1 MKLFKKIDEEIKEG
15 RIGKKKK
22 HLSKAKKQK
31 IRLKKK
37 EEKLLKKENKVIN
50 EKRFD
55 LSPLFG
61 GIFVGIAN
69 IIPGVSGGTMLV
81 IFNLFDKLMF
91 AISDIFKR
99 KTDTRKKSLLFVLEV
114 IIGAGIGIVGFAK
127 LLGITL
133 TYLEAETIFWFM
145 GLILFSIPVVI
156 KNEME
161 DERFNIIFFV
171 IGLLIIGVLQYFNMK
186 NPINNVD
193 TTINLKNGLM
203 LSGLGIIGGISMIFP
218 GLSGSMVMLVL
229 GKYETIRSLI
239 DNLTTFKMNVI
250 IQLAIFGIGAL
261 IGIVIAAKIL
271 SKLLK
276 KYKGKIMSLILGFIT
291 ASALILPLN
300 LSHRIHWTT
309 PKTCSIL
316 IAFIFGGIV
325 IYYINKLKNRN
336 S

>member
-1 MKLFKKIDEEIKEG
+1 MKLFKKIDEDIKEEKVY
-15 RIGKKKK
+15 KKKK

-37 EEKLLKKENKVIN
+37 EEKLLTKENKAN
-50 EKRFD
+50 KEKRFD
-55 LSPLFG
+55 LSPLLG
-61 GIFVGIAN
+61 GLFVGIAN

-91 AISDIFKR
+91 AISDIFK
-99 KTDTRKKSLLFVLEV
+99 KNTDTRKKSILFVLEV
-114 IIGAGIGIVGFAK
+114 LIGAGIGIVGFAK
-127 LLGITL
+127 ILGITL

-161 DERFNIIFFV
+161 EEKFNIIFFV
-171 IGLLIIGVLQYFNMK
+171 IGLLIIGVLEYFNLK
-186 NPINNVD
+186 NPVNDVNTV
-193 TTINLKNGLM
+193 INLKNSLI
-203 LSGLGIIGGISMIFP
+203 LSGLGVIGGISMIFP

-239 DNLTTFKMNVI
+239 DNLTTFRMNII
-250 IQLAIFGIGAL
+250 IQLVIFGVGAL

-276 KYKGKIMSLILGFIT
+276 KYKGKVMSLILGFIT

-300 LSHRIHWTT
+300 LSQKIHWTT